1 MGFAHLVLRN
11 LLRARVRSALTL
23 IGISLG
29 ITTIVALGVITAGFK
44 STAGAFVQSGG
55 ADFMVAQEGAADM
68 SFSTIPEAAIPQI
81 AAVEGVESVRGGLF
95 HFTRV
100 GSNPFFL
107 VLGVLPGDLSEDDPP
122 LVEGRHLAPDSPAEI
137 VLGVQ
142 AAAELG
148 VSVGGEVVIDERAF
162 EVVGIVDSEVLW
174 EQSGALAPLPTVQD
188 ITNRREAVSVVHV
201 SVVSGADPEAV
212 ARRVEEQ
219 VAGVVSIVTAG
230 DIGKV
235 DSGFQILDAANAA
248 ISGLAIVIG
257 GIGVMN
263 TMVMSIFERTREIG
277 VLRAVGWSGWRVLRM
292 ILIEALMLCLAAAAM
307 GSLVGLLA
315 VQAVMRVPAV
325 RGLLEP
331 SYEPGVFVQAFLVAI
346 GVALI
351 GAVYPAIRA
360 TRLTPMEALRYE

>member
-1 MGFAHLVLRN
+1 MGFVQLVLRN
-11 LLRARVRSALTL
+11 LLRARVRSTLTL
-23 IGISLG
+23 VGISLG

-55 ADFMVAQEGAADM
+55 ADFMLAQEGAADM
-68 SFSTIPEAAIPQI
+68 SFSTIPETALPEI
-81 AAVEGVESVRGGLF
+81 AAVPGVAAARGGLF
-95 HFTRV
+95 HFTRA

-107 VLGVLPGDLSEDDPP
+107 LLGVLPRDLAEDGPP
-122 LVEGRHLAPDSPAEI
+122 LVEGRYLAPDAASEV

-142 AAAELG
+142 GAADLE
-148 VSVGGEVVIDERAF
+148 VSVGDEVTIDDRTF
-162 EVVGIVDSEVLW
+162 TVVGIVDSEVLW
-174 EQSGALAPLPTVQD
+174 EQSGGFAPLPAVQE
-188 ITNRREAVSVVHV
+188 IANRREAVSVVHV
-201 SVVSGADPEAV
+201 TVTPGADLDEV
-212 ARRVEEQ
+212 ARRIEDQ
-219 VAGVVSIVTAG
+219 VPGVVSIVTAD

-235 DSGFQILDAANAA
+235 DSGFQLLDAANVA

-292 ILIEALMLCLAAAAM
+292 ILIEALMLCLAAAVA
-307 GSLVGLLA
+307 GSLLGVLA
-315 VQAVMRVPAV
+315 VQGVMQIPTV

-331 SYEPGVFVQAFLVAI
+331 SYETGVFVQAFIVAI
-346 GVALI
+346 VVALI